1 MATPRR
7 EHLLNT
13 ALRLFNQYGFHA
25 TGIDKVQAESGV
37 SKTTLYKYFKSKDE
51 LIKAVLEL
59 RHEQFGQWFQSRV
72 NEIANSDYLDIPDAH
87 LQAVFDTLT
96 EWFHSNTFFGCNFIN
111 ATAEYSDTEHPI
123 HRYSAEHKL
132 GLSRFIQSLLQDVP
146 ESERE
151 ELSLEILLLIEGAI
165 VCAHTSGL
173 KESAERAKRM
183 MGFMVAS
190 HRVTKVTL

>member
-1 MATPRR
+1 MVASRR

-13 ALRLFNQYGFHA
+13 ALSLFNQYGFHA
-25 TGIDKVQAESGV
+25 TGIDKIQAESGV

-59 RHEQFGQWFQSRV
+59 RHEQFGQWFESRV
-72 NEIANSDYLDIPDAH
+72 NEIAKAEYVDVPDGH
-87 LQAVFDTLT
+87 LKAVFDTLS
-96 EWFHSNTFFGCNFIN
+96 EWFHSDTFFGCNFIN
-111 ATAEYSDTEHPI
+111 ATAEYSDITHPI
-123 HRYSAEHKL
+123 HRYSSEHKL
-132 GLSRFIQSLLQDVP
+132 GLSRFIQSLLHDVP
-146 ESERE
+146 GVERE

-190 HRVTKVTL
+190 HRTLG

>member
-1 MATPRR
+1 MAAPRR
-7 EHLLNT
+7 DHLLNT
-13 ALRLFNQYGFHA
+13 ALSLFNQHGFHA

-51 LIKAVLEL
+51 LIQAVLEL
-59 RHEQFGQWFQSRV
+59 RHDQFGQWFKSRV
-72 NEIANSDYLDIPDAH
+72 NEIANNDYTDVPDAH
-87 LQAVFDTLT
+87 LLAVFDTLS
-96 EWFHSNTFFGCNFIN
+96 EWFHSDTFFGCNFIN
-111 ATAEYSDTEHPI
+111 ASAEYSDTNHPI
-123 HRYSAEHKL
+123 HRYSAEHKIE
-132 GLSRFIQSLLQDVP
+132 LSRFIQSVLQNVP
-146 ESERE
+146 ETERE

-190 HRVTKVTL
+190 HRALS